1 MELRKFR
8 DMFPDEFRIVKNL
21 PLRARVGRADLART
35 CSSVAFIRDSRRD
48 GFFRVGRGTDPRIE
62 EISIVEAARE
72 FRAPDPA
79 EPSLPLPD
87 HHHDDIRDA
96 LQSFRDLA
104 AAAATA
110 DKALDNNPGPNER
123 RALEFLDAFLKLN
136 ILSDSEKDLVRAAK
150 LAVRKAKFQK
160 LQKEINQLQKSV
172 KQVKVTPSVLAD
184 KLLALLQPYPLQ
196 QEAALATDANK
207 HPSEPINTAALPKII
222 LSESFIH
229 DSDADFDAWI
239 KKNVGIAKGMPSTD
253 KMMRETRGED

>member
-1 MELRKFR
+1 
-8 DMFPDEFRIVKNL
+8 
-21 PLRARVGRADLART
+21 VGR
-35 CSSVAFIRDSRRD
+35 V
-48 GFFRVGRGTDPRIE
+48 TDPRIE

-87 HHHDDIRDA
+87 HHHEDIRDA

-136 ILSDSEKDLVRAAK
+136 LLSDTEKDLIRAAK

-196 QEAALATDANK
+196 QEASLAPDANK

-222 LSESFIH
+222 LSESFI
-229 DSDADFDAWI
+229 S
-239 KKNVGIAKGMPSTD
+239 
-253 KMMRETRGED
+253 

>member
-1 MELRKFR
+1 M
-8 DMFPDEFRIVKNL
+8 
-21 PLRARVGRADLART
+21 
-35 CSSVAFIRDSRRD
+35 
-48 GFFRVGRGTDPRIE
+48 
-62 EISIVEAARE
+62 
-72 FRAPDPA
+72 
-79 EPSLPLPD
+79 
-87 HHHDDIRDA
+87 
-96 LQSFRDLA
+96 
-104 AAAATA
+104 
-110 DKALDNNPGPNER
+110 
-123 RALEFLDAFLKLN
+123 KLN